1 MNGPALQPGRAS
13 GLLAAI
19 GSTPLVEIECLAGL
33 PRGTRLFGKLESVH
47 PGGSI
52 KDRPVARML
61 DAALRERRFEDGRR
75 LLDASSGNAGI
86 AYAQLGASLGIGVT
100 LVVPG
105 NASRERLERMRS
117 HGAELVLTDPLEG
130 YDHALREAARLARE
144 HPQRYWHCDQY
155 ANAENWRAHLRTTGP
170 EILSQCTALLG
181 HAPAAFVCG
190 VGTGGTLTGVGRAL
204 RDARPDTF
212 LGCVIPERFPGI
224 EGLKPLGAADD
235 IVPPILDQSL
245 IDARL
250 AVTHEQAIET
260 SRELARCGLFVGPSS
275 GAFVHAAVHFARERE
290 LDSVVVPLCDSGER
304 YGSTGLWNVAV

>member
-1 MNGPALQPGRAS
+1 MSAPTLIPARAS

-19 GSTPLVEIECLAGL
+19 GSTPLVEIEGVAGL
-33 PRGTRLFGKLESVH
+33 PHGTRLLGKLESVH

-61 DAALRERRFEDGRR
+61 RAALREGRFEGGRR

-105 NASRERLERMRS
+105 NASRERLERIRA
-117 HGAELVLTDPLEG
+117 HGAELVLTEPLEG
-130 YDHALREAARLARE
+130 YDFALREAARLARE
-144 HPQRYWHCDQY
+144 EPQRYWYCDQY
-155 ANAENWRAHLRTTGP
+155 SNDENWRAHLRTTGP
-170 EILSQCTALLG
+170 EILSQCAALLG

-204 RDARPDTF
+204 RGARPDTF
-212 LGCVIPERFPGI
+212 LGCVVPERFPGI
-224 EGLKPLGAADD
+224 EGLKPLGAPGDL
-235 IVPPILDQSL
+235 VPAILDESL

-250 AVTHEQAIET
+250 DVTHEQAIAAA
-260 SRELARCGLFVGPSS
+260 RELARSGLFVGPSS
-275 GAFVHAAVHFARERE
+275 GAFVHAAAHFARERG
-290 LDSVVVPLCDSGER
+290 LDSVVVPLCDTGER
-304 YGSTGLWNVAV
+304 YRSTGMWSA

>member
-1 MNGPALQPGRAS
+1 MTPPAVIAARAT

-19 GSTPLVEIECLAGL
+19 GSTPLVEIERVRGL
-33 PRGTRLFGKLESVH
+33 PAGTRLFGKLESVH

-61 DAALRERRFEDGRR
+61 RAALREGRLDGGRR

-86 AYAQLGASLGIGVT
+86 AYAQLGASLGLGVT

-105 NASRERLERMRS
+105 NASRERLERMRA

-130 YDHALREAARLARE
+130 YDAALREARRLAQAE
-144 HPQRYWHCDQY
+144 PARYWHCDQY
-155 ANAENWRAHLRTTGP
+155 GNDENWRAHLRTTGP
-170 EILSQCTALLG
+170 EILSQCAALLG

-204 RDARPDTF
+204 RGARPDTF
-212 LGCVIPERFPGI
+212 LGCAIPERFPGI
-224 EGLKPLGAADD
+224 EGLKPLGAPDD
-235 IVPPILDQSL
+235 LVPAILDQSL

-250 AVTHEQAIET
+250 EVTHEEAIAAA
-260 SRELARCGLFVGPSS
+260 RELAQSGLFVGPSS
-275 GAFVHAAVHFARERE
+275 GAFVHAAARFASERGF
-290 LDSVVVPLCDSGER
+290 DSVVVPLCDTGER
-304 YGSTGLWNVAV
+304 YRSTGMWSA

>member
-1 MNGPALQPGRAS
+1 MSAPALAPARAS

-19 GSTPLVEIECLAGL
+19 GSTPLVEIESVAGL

-61 DAALRERRFEDGRR
+61 RAALRARRFEGGRR

-105 NASRERLERMRS
+105 NASRERLARMRA
-117 HGAELVLTDPLEG
+117 HGAEVVLTDPLEG
-130 YDHALREAARLARE
+130 YDHALHEAARLARE
-144 HPQRYWHCDQY
+144 EPQRYWHCDQY
-155 ANAENWRAHLRTTGP
+155 SNEENWRAHLRTTGP

-204 RDARPDTF
+204 REARPDTF

-224 EGLKPLGAADD
+224 EGLKPLGQPDD
-235 IVPPILDQSL
+235 IVPSILDQAL

-250 AVTHEQAIET
+250 AVTHEQAIAT
-260 SRELARCGLFVGPSS
+260 ALELARSGLFVGPSS
-275 GAFVHAAVHFARERE
+275 GACVHAAVHFARARALE
-290 LDSVVVPLCDSGER
+290 SVVVPLADTGER
-304 YGSTGLWNVAV
+304 YGSTGLWGAGA